1 MPSLDGFS
9 SVFFR
14 VSWNQIKNILLEM
27 LQDLRT
33 GHLDLFRLN
42 YGILTLIPK
51 DKGANNIKQYIP
63 ICLLNVVI
71 KIVSKTLTLR
81 LNNVADKVTSPNQS
95 AFVPGRCY

>member
-1 MPSLDGFS
+1 
-9 SVFFR
+9 
-14 VSWNQIKNILLEM
+14 M